1 MANKYYV
8 SLDKLA
14 LYDDKIKKY
23 LENADTN
30 TLDTA
35 KKYVDDSL
43 KLYEAAGSAN
53 TALEAAKQY
62 TDALANGAVA
72 ENTAAIAKLNGDA
85 NTTGSV
91 AKAVADAKSELEAA
105 IDAVDAKAIQNA
117 ADIDVLEG
125 KVDQAIAGIY
135 DDEEVRGLITANAN
149 AIQALR
155 ETHATDKGALEA
167 AIQGEKERAEGI
179 EGGLRTDVDAIK
191 ADYLKG
197 ADKTALQGAIDEVAG
212 DVADIAADYLKKAD
226 KEALQSAIDLKAA
239 QTALDAEIERAT
251 GVEES
256 LQTQINTIMNNPD
269 AEGAINSIN
278 EFTAYVTEHGT
289 IADGF
294 RTDIDKN
301 KDDIAALDTAY
312 KAADTAIKGRLDVLE
327 AIDHEAYKAADTA
340 LETKLNG
347 EIAKKADAD
356 VVTGIGDRV
365 GELEE
370 AAKTH
375 ALKTEVEAVSTA
387 LTEYKDAH
395 KDDYTNAQVDAAIKV
410 VSDAVAVLGDTY
422 VDNDELAAAIAAAKE
437 DASNKDAVVL
447 AESQKAVNAVQSV
460 VDTHVANAD
469 IHVTAADKTKWN
481 AALQAADITT
491 GSSNG
496 TIAVKGTDVSVYGLG
511 SAAYK
516 AETAFDAAGS
526 AAQALIDSKS
536 YTDAA
541 VEAFK
546 ECSQEDIEN
555 LFK

>member
-1 MANKYYV
+1 MTKKYV
-8 SLDKLA
+8 SLEKLTKYDELLKAKMAADDAAA
-14 LYDDKIKKY
+14 LQS
-23 LENADTN
+23 
-30 TLDTA
+30 A
-35 KKYVDDSL
+35 KDYADSL
-43 KLYEAAGSAN
+43 ASNYDAVGAAA
-53 TALEAAKQY
+53 TAEQNAKQY

-72 ENTAAIAKLNGDA
+72 ANTAAIEKLNG
-85 NTTGSV
+85 TGTGSV

-125 KVDQAIAGIY
+125 KVQGLIEGTY
-135 DDEEVRGLITANAN
+135 DDTELRGLVTANAN
-149 AIQALR
+149 AIQALS
-155 ETHATDKGALEA
+155 ETHATDKGALEDAIA
-167 AIQGEKERAEGI
+167 AEKERAEGI

-197 ADKTALQGAIDEVAG
+197 ADKEDLQGAIDEVAE
-212 DVADIAADYLKKAD
+212 DVAAIAEDYLKAADKTELDGKINAKAD
-226 KEALQSAIDLKAA
+226 

-251 GVEES
+251 GVEEG
-256 LQTQINTIMNNPD
+256 LQNQINLIMNNPD
-269 AEGAINSIN
+269 TKDVIDSIA
-278 EFTAYVTEHGT
+278 EFTQYVADHGT

-327 AIDHEAYKAADTA
+327 AIDHNAYVAADTA
-340 LETKLNG
+340 LENKLTA
-347 EIAKKADAD
+347 EINKKADSD
-356 VVTGIGDRV
+356 VVTGVADRV
-365 GELEE
+365 TALET
-370 AAKTH
+370 ASATH

-410 VSDAVAVLGDTY
+410 VSDAVAALGDTY
-422 VDNDELAAAIAAAKE
+422 ATDDELATAIAAAKE

-447 AESQKAVNAVQSV
+447 AEAQKATAAVQSV
-460 VDTHVANAD
+460 VDTHVANEE

-496 TIAVKGTDVSVYGLG
+496 TIAVKGTDVAVKGLG

-516 AETAFDAAGS
+516 AETAFDAAGAADAALAS
-526 AAQALIDSKS
+526 AKT
-536 YTDAA
+536 YTDEA
-541 VEAFK
+541 VAKFVEVSEA
-546 ECSQEDIEN
+546 EILA
-555 LFK
+555 LFGTQA